1 MAKNLGREFATMD
14 EDERRRFAM
23 AADAGTD
30 SAPTE
35 LDFENP
41 RDEPGGERE
50 DADAASAEPDGE
62 ATRQA
67 AKRQRE
73 AAGPDERPDR
83 E

>member
-41 RDEPGGERE
+41 RDEPGGER

>member
-41 RDEPGGERE
+41 RDEPGRERE
-50 DADAASAEPDGE
+50 AADAASAAPDGE
-62 ATRQA
+62 ATRP
-67 AKRQRE
+67 AKRQGE
-73 AAGPDERPDR
+73 AAGSDERADR